1 MQAIRTKFVGFT
13 DTQGAR
19 IVATSHYGRT
29 VYPYDHEL
37 NLDDN
42 HARAAELHAGKAW
55 RTDAPVRLTSGA
67 LPDGSHAH
75 VVAVTMVG
83 A

>member
-1 MQAIRTKFVGFT
+1 MQAIRTQYRGPT
-13 DTQGAR
+13 DTRGSH
-19 IVATSHYGRT
+19 IVATSYKART

-37 NLDDN
+37 DLDDN

-75 VVAVTMVG
+75 VVAG
-83 A
+83 KA